1 MWKILEIQ
9 AAGELITAARYFCT
23 EAKGDN
29 TVETE
34 GWWHFAEPKL
44 TIPFADVTEEMVVQ
58 WVTDAIGKEVKT
70 RLEEQLATLEKQNKV
85 IAPWLPQVFTPDLK
99 G

>member
-9 AAGELITAARYFCT
+9 ADGDLITGARYFCT

-34 GWWHFAEPKL
+34 GWWKFAEPVL
-44 TIPFADVTEEMVVQ
+44 NVPFADVTEEMVIK
-58 WVTDAIGKEVKT
+58 WVTDDIGAQVKT
-70 RLEEQLATLEKQNKV
+70 RLDEQLATMENQKTV
-85 IAPWLPQVFTPDLK
+85 VAPWLPQVFTPSI
-99 G
+99 

>member
-9 AAGELITAARYFCT
+9 ANGDLITAARYFCT
-23 EAKGDN
+23 ESKGDN

-44 TIPFADVTEEMVVQ
+44 TTPFADVTEEMVVQ
-58 WVTDAIGKEVKT
+58 WVTDAIGEQVKT
-70 RLEEQLATLEKQNKV
+70 RLDEQLTVLQSQKSV
-85 IAPWLPQVFTPDLK
+85 VAPWLPQVFTPSI
-99 G
+99 